1 LQSIRAKSVADT
13 GLRQDVAGLLWIL
26 LDLLTQLLD
35 VGRKY

>member
-1 LQSIRAKSVADT
+1 MHAGT

-35 VGRKY
+35 VDA